1 MLIERKQI
9 SDILSTINK
18 LKEKKFDIQ
27 TQYKMIKI
35 EKAIRD
41 EQEIFQEQIKVNC
54 SDFFERNEK
63 NEPIMNE
70 DGGFKIKKD
79 CITHCYNLMNQL
91 MSLKVQI
98 PDIYFSLDEL
108 TSLDLSLGEL
118 ASLEPFIKI

>member
-79 CITHCYNLMNQL
+79 CITNCYNLMNQL

-118 ASLEPFIKI
+118 TSLEPFIKI